1 MALAIR
7 VRGRVQGVG
16 FRPFV
21 WRLAHDL
28 GLAGDVRNDGEGVLI
43 RAAGSESALAVLLS
57 RLVSEPPPLAVV
69 TSVEPRPLADALGSG
84 FVIIESGGGPT
95 LTEVAPDA
103 AMCADC
109 ARELADKGDRRY
121 RYPFITCTNCGP
133 RLSIVRR
140 MPYDRATTSMA
151 PFALCPACAAEY
163 AAPADRRFHAETTAC
178 DSCGPHVRLVRLAGA
193 APRGEGK
200 VAHAPDPISAAAAL
214 IAQGDIIAVKGLGGY
229 HLACDATNEVAVQ
242 RLRAAKRRDS
252 KPFALMARDIA
263 VIQRRCRVSAEEAAL
278 LACPSGPI
286 VLLDRCND
294 GLPEAVAPG
303 LAQLG
308 FMLPTTP
315 LHALL
320 IEGFERP
327 LVMTSGNLSEQ
338 PQVIDDAAVES
349 ELAGLASH
357 ALMHDREIVNRVD
370 DSVVRLAAG
379 APRLLRRAR
388 GYAPAPVSLPE
399 GLAAAPQIL
408 GLGGDLKNAFC
419 LVKGGGAVLSQH
431 IGDLDDVAT
440 TADLER
446 TLTLY
451 RDMLEAEPALI
462 VHDLHP
468 GYRSTQIAR
477 RMAEASGATLMAVQ
491 HHHAHIASCLAEN
504 GWTSDGPAVLGIALD
519 GLGFGEDGTVWGGEL
534 LLADYRGFERLAALK
549 PVAMP
554 GGDQASREPW
564 RNLYAQLD
572 AAMGWERVARAHG
585 HLDVVRALDA
595 KPRKVLDAMTR
606 GGINAPPASSC
617 GRLFDAVAAALGLAF
632 ERQGYEGE
640 AASLL
645 ESAVDAAALTDA
657 TVADG
662 YRFAVVQRDGAAP
675 CLLDPAPLWEAV
687 LRDLSDATPAGIMA
701 ARFHAGLAEAL
712 AALAGELATGS
723 GGQRRYDTVALSGGC
738 FNNRVLLE
746 VLHRRLAARGFTVL
760 TQSLVPAGDGG
771 LALGQVAIGAARA
784 LA

>member
-1 MALAIR
+1 
-7 VRGRVQGVG
+7 
-16 FRPFV
+16 
-21 WRLAHDL
+21 
-28 GLAGDVRNDGEGVLI
+28 
-43 RAAGSESALAVLLS
+43 
-57 RLVSEPPPLAVV
+57 
-69 TSVEPRPLADALGSG
+69 
-84 FVIIESGGGPT
+84 
-95 LTEVAPDA
+95 
-103 AMCADC
+103 
-109 ARELADKGDRRY
+109 
-121 RYPFITCTNCGP
+121 
-133 RLSIVRR
+133 
-140 MPYDRATTSMA
+140 
-151 PFALCPACAAEY
+151 
-163 AAPADRRFHAETTAC
+163 
-178 DSCGPHVRLVRLAGA
+178 
-193 APRGEGK
+193 
-200 VAHAPDPISAAAAL
+200 
-214 IAQGDIIAVKGLGGY
+214 
-229 HLACDATNEVAVQ
+229 
-242 RLRAAKRRDS
+242 
-252 KPFALMARDIA
+252 
-263 VIQRRCRVSAEEAAL
+263 
-278 LACPSGPI
+278 
-286 VLLDRCND
+286 
-294 GLPEAVAPG
+294 
-303 LAQLG
+303 
-308 FMLPTTP
+308 
-315 LHALL
+315 
-320 IEGFERP
+320 
-327 LVMTSGNLSEQ
+327 
-338 PQVIDDAAVES
+338 
-349 ELAGLASH
+349 
-357 ALMHDREIVNRVD
+357 MHDREIVNRVD

-388 GYAPAPVSLPE
+388 GYAPAPVRLPE

-451 RDMLEAEPALI
+451 RDMLEAEPALV

-477 RMAEASGATLMAVQ
+477 RLAEAYGAGLIAVQ

-504 GWTSDGPAVLGIALD
+504 GWPSDGPAVLGIALD

-572 AAMGWERVARAHG
+572 AAMGWERVMREHG
-585 HLDVVRALDA
+585 SLDVIRALEA

-606 GGINAPPASSC
+606 GGINAPLASSC

-645 ESAVDAAALTDA
+645 ESAVDVAALTND

-662 YRFAVVQRDGAAP
+662 YRFAVVRRDAAAP

-701 ARFHAGLAEAL
+701 ARFHDGIAEAL
-712 AALAGELATGS
+712 AGLAGEFATS
-723 GGQRRYDTVALSGGC
+723 NGGRRRYDTVALSGGC

-746 VLHRRLAARGFTVL
+746 VLHRRLAVRGFTVL
-760 TQSLVPAGDGG
+760 TQSQAPAGDGG